1 MGHDEI
7 QKIHGTTAAIHGT
20 QKFEEPGLVNRII
33 NNCLCSVDDFFL
45 FGENKA
51 RCTAADPSSACVCV
65 RACVYMCLRLTLYP
79 ALSLERNDFANAKK
93 ADYGQMDGRMDQWTE

>member
-33 NNCLCSVDDFFL
+33 NNCLCSVNTMQL
-45 FGENKA
+45 KKNA
-51 RCTAADPSSACVCV
+51 
-65 RACVYMCLRLTLYP
+65 TLCFMHEKRP
-79 ALSLERNDFANAKK
+79 VLLIREAK
-93 ADYGQMDGRMDQWTE
+93 